1 MIEKLKIR
9 FYGAAILC
17 RFLVLNKSK
26 NVVYDL
32 HNYNAIFITVT
43 LNYDWYSSHF
53 KWRDLIGAAD
63 LSGCKKNVLW
73 ILCVVGI
80 SIKFC
85 N

>member
-32 HNYNAIFITVT
+32 SN
-43 LNYDWYSSHF
+43 
-53 KWRDLIGAAD
+53 K
-63 LSGCKKNVLW
+63 
-73 ILCVVGI
+73 
-80 SIKFC
+80 
-85 N
+85 